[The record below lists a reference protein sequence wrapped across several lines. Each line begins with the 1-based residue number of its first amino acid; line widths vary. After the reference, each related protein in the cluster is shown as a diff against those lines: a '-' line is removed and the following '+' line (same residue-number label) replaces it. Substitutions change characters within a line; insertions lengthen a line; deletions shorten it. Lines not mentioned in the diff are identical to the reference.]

1 MKDDCKI
8 VVRPRG
14 GLCNRMYVIAATH
27 TLARRVNK
35 KAKIV
40 WVIDWRL
47 GTRYEDL
54 FQPLEGLSLDTYFWK
69 GAEQKGSM
77 LERAC
82 AAYYSTTVFNT
93 TKLSQH
99 TSRLS
104 ILANLPYYSEIRW
117 RLLRWT
123 KQQLRRAEFDVIIES
138 GQTRSGLAESEIENV
153 RRSKKTLMI
162 TNHEFIEPDIEY
174 GTFFRLQPELRK
186 LVDTAT
192 QDITNETIGVHIRRT
207 DHGRAIQKSPEEA
220 FRHAMRKEINQN
232 PDVTFFLATDS
243 AETKQSFQRE
253 FGDRILSNDVP
264 LTRRSTSGLQGAII
278 DLYGLARTRKVLGS
292 QVSTFSGM
300 AAKIG
305 GIPLV
310 RISQEDTLSLQR

>member
-1 MKDDCKI
+1 MKDGCEI

-14 GLCNRMYVIAATH
+14 GLCNRMYVIAAAH

-54 FQPLEGLSLDTYFWK
+54 FQPLEGLSFDTYFWK
-69 GAEQKGSM
+69 GAEQEGSM
-77 LERAC
+77 LERAR

-104 ILANLPYYSEIRW
+104 VLANLPYYSEIRW

-153 RRSKKTLMI
+153 RRSKKTFMI

-207 DHGRAIQKSPEEA
+207 DHGRAIQQSPEEA
-220 FRHAMRKEINQN
+220 FRHAMRKEVKQN
-232 PDVTFFLATDS
+232 PDATFFLATDS
-243 AETKQSFQRE
+243 AETKQSLQE
-253 FGDRILSNDVP
+253 AFGSRILSADVP
-264 LTRRSTSGLQGAII
+264 LTRKSTNGIQGAIT
-278 DLYGLARTRKVLGS
+278 DLYGLAKTKKILGS
-292 QVSTFSGM
+292 HASTFSGM

-310 RISQEDTLSLQR
+310 RVSSEEAIPIQ